1 MFVGKL
7 SESEEE
13 MEIVEEEV
21 TTDIYDQSQVT
32 YYDGQTVEQYQVS
45 LANHRSPTMMA
56 RLLNNIR

>member
-45 LANHRSPTMMA
+45 LTNHRSPTIMA
-56 RLLNNIR
+56 RLLNNTR

>member
-21 TTDIYDQSQVT
+21 TTDIYDQSQVA

-45 LANHRSPTMMA
+45 LTNHRSPTMMA

>member
-45 LANHRSPTMMA
+45 
-56 RLLNNIR
+56 